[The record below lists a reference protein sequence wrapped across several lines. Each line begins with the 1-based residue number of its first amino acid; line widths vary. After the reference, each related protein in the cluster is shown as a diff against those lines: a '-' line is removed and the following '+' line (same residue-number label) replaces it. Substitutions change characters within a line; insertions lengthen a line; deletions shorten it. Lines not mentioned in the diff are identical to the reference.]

1 MRGLA
6 GFVAILMMA
15 FAFYWSIRSVSPSG
29 LKSEDSITE
38 FSAIR
43 AMDFVKKIAATPH
56 PAGSAALDSV
66 RLFLTATVKKIG
78 YEPTVQSAIVFD
90 SLRKDLRIG
99 FVKNIL
105 VRIKGRASSKIG
117 RKAILVVAHYD
128 SAEGA
133 NGAADDGAA
142 CGAILEVLQIL
153 KQTDLTNP
161 LENDLI
167 FLFSDGE
174 ETGLFGATAFLE
186 QHPWAKEVGLVI
198 NFEARGTSGASMMF
212 QTSPNNEWLI
222 RQFAA
227 ATKEHRFRALTSSV
241 AVGIYEQMPND
252 TDGTI
257 FLRDSLPLLNFAFIG
272 NVEKYHTPL
281 DAPQN
286 LNLGSLQQHG
296 DYLLALIRHFGNL
309 DLAEAKGGRSLI
321 FFSDPLGGIFHFA
334 PSPLFFQIWI
344 GVAIAF
350 VVVAA
355 TSLRSLRWWAILLS
369 LVLYPLLIL
378 LFGVLFHGLWRW
390 IVKVHE
396 PNFSVF
402 PYELTY
408 FDTLYFTA
416 FVLLAFGLI
425 LILYAL
431 LRGDTSE
438 KRINLLEVF
447 TGTLFWWI
455 LGAYFVLSSNEKLL
469 VQSSYLVSIPL
480 GIGFLSW
487 LYLLLRGK
495 KAKYHLLDVLILGA
509 GASLVVY
516 IWWFP
521 IQMFPQALPSLTLAE
536 GVALQGRTVSVML
549 ILLISGLLL
558 PLYEIFSHTWRWVLG
573 LLGMMSG
580 ILLLMWCSLQVGF
593 QPHQPRPNSLFFVSD
608 LVENRSFWGT
618 ETKILD
624 EYLTPY
630 FNSTQQKDTTLYFYE
645 KKYANRFTL
654 NPLDTCFTLPAPE
667 IELIE
672 RKGDLWK
679 LKIVSQRKGHFIRL
693 STTDSLWV
701 YPQQPLHSEKDS
713 LKEKQATSKP
723 LKGYAHLNLFAL
735 PDSGAVFYAQSQKD
749 TLIFSL
755 IEAKRDFAELD
766 SLAPAKR
773 GKNFMR
779 GISFFSDAVW
789 LKNQYTLMKPKEK

>member
-6 GFVAILMMA
+6 GFIALLMMA
-15 FAFYWSIRSVSPSG
+15 FAFYWSLRSVSPSG
-29 LKSEDSITE
+29 LKSEDSITD
-38 FSAIR
+38 FSAVR

-56 PAGSAALDSV
+56 PLGSPAHDSV
-66 RLFLTATVKKIG
+66 RLFLMGAIKKIG
-78 YEPTVQSAIVFD
+78 YEASQQDAIVFD
-90 SLRKDLRIG
+90 SLRKDLGVG

-105 VRIKGRASSKIG
+105 VRIAGKMGAKAG

-142 CGAILEVLQIL
+142 CAAMLEVLQIL
-153 KQTDLTNP
+153 KQTELTNP

-186 QHPWAKEVGLVI
+186 QHPWAKDVGLVI
-198 NFEARGTSGASMMF
+198 NFEARGTSGASIMF

-227 ATKEHRFRALTSSV
+227 ATKEHRFRVLTSSV
-241 AVGIYEQMPND
+241 AVGIYQAMPND

-309 DLAEAKGGRSLI
+309 DLSAAKSERSLI

-344 GVAIAF
+344 GIAIVF
-350 VVVAA
+350 LVVAA
-355 TSLRSLRWWAILLS
+355 TSLRHLRWWAILAS
-369 LVLYPLLIL
+369 LIGYPLLIAL
-378 LFGVLFHGLWRW
+378 LGLLSHGLWRW
-390 IVKVHE
+390 IVEVHT
-396 PNFSVF
+396 PIFSVF

-408 FDTLYFTA
+408 FDNLYFLA
-416 FVLLAFGLI
+416 FILLAFGLI
-425 LILYAL
+425 LLLYAL
-431 LRGDTSE
+431 LRGDASE
-438 KRINLLEVF
+438 KRINLLEVQ

-455 LGAYFVLSSNEKLL
+455 LGAYFVLSSTENLQ

-495 KAKYHLLDVLILGA
+495 KAKYHLLDVLILGT
-509 GASLVVY
+509 GAALILY
-516 IWWFP
+516 LWWLP
-521 IQMFPQALPSLTLAE
+521 IQMFPQALPELKLSD
-536 GVALQGRTVSVML
+536 GWALKGRTVSVML
-549 ILLISGLLL
+549 VVLISGLLL
-558 PLYEIFSHTWRWVLG
+558 PIYEIFSHTWRWVLS
-573 LLGMMSG
+573 LLGMMSA
-580 ILLLMWCSLQVGF
+580 ILILMWCSLQADF
-593 QPHQPRPNSLFFVSD
+593 SPEQPRPNSLFFVSD

-630 FNSTQQKDTTLYFYE
+630 FTSTQQKDTTVYFYE

-654 NPLDTCFTLPAPE
+654 NPLDTCFILPAPE
-667 IELIE
+667 IELVE
-672 RKGDLWK
+672 RKGDIWK
-679 LKIVSQRKGHFIRL
+679 LQVVSKRKGHFLRL
-693 STTDSLWV
+693 TAEDSLWIFPKTDSLSAFAPKRYV
-701 YPQQPLHSEKDS
+701 
-713 LKEKQATSKP
+713 
-723 LKGYAHLNLFAL
+723 HLNLFAL
-735 PDSGAVFYAQSQKD
+735 PDSGTVFYAQSQKD
-749 TLIFSL
+749 TLFFSL
-755 IEAKRDFAELD
+755 IEAKRGFEELD
-766 SLAPAKR
+766 SLAPTKR

-789 LKNQYTLMKPKEK
+789 LKNQYLLTAPKSEKEAEKKAQAQ